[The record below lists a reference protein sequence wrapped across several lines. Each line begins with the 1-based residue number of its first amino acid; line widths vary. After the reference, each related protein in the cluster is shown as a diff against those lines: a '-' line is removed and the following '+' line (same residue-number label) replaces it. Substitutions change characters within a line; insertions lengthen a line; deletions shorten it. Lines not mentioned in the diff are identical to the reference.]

1 MHRIAGYIKTAL
13 KVAWVNLAI
22 LTTLLV
28 CIECFAFGYYF
39 VRRTLSGEDK
49 VATYVK
55 TEVSRMPRDGYPN
68 PADQT
73 WFGAYW
79 KEFND
84 STYASVDWV
93 SYSNYHRRPFEGKY
107 I

>member
-1 MHRIAGYIKTAL
+1 MHRIAGSVKTVL

-28 CIECFAFGYYF
+28 GIEGFAFGYYF
-39 VRRTLSGEDK
+39 VRRTLSAEDP
-49 VATYVK
+49 VRAYVRA
-55 TEVSRMPRDGYPN
+55 EVSKMPRDGYPN
-68 PADQT
+68 PSDQS
-73 WFGAYW
+73 WFAAYW

-93 SYSNYHRRPFEGKY
+93 SYSNYHRRPF
-107 I
+107 